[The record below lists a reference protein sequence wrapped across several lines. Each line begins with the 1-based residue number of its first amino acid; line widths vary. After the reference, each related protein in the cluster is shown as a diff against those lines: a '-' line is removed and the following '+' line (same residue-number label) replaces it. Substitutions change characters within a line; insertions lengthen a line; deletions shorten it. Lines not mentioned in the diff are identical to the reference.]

1 MRRIAAT
8 VLLIGVLVWSAP
20 AALAQR
26 RQSPE
31 VEGLAYVYSAF
42 LTQADPG
49 VMAERVAL
57 GPELQRELQLPAS
70 AEGRRVYE
78 ALVARAGANP
88 VDVRRST
95 AQEVA
100 AYGARRGLDPGAG
113 RPLYT
118 LEAGSLRYLLQY
130 DLAQLRIAF
139 VGQLGGPDP
148 DPPPARKKA
157 KPEPKAKP
165 EARR

>member
-1 MRRIAAT
+1 VR
-8 VLLIGVLVWSAP
+8 VLLAIVLVAGALQ

-57 GPELQRELQLPAS
+57 GPELQRELQLPAT

-78 ALVARAGANP
+78 ALIARAGTNP

-100 AYGARRGLDPGAG
+100 AYGTRRGLDPGAA

-157 KPEPKAKP
+157 TKPT
-165 EARR
+165 R